1 MADLRVVLMGSDI
14 ELRLVSLIVRA
25 REIADDVLLMDT
37 GSSDGTIALAKKVEC
52 DVISFDANA
61 DAPSLAKALLEH
73 DDSCNIL
80 IVKIDGRFK
89 LRDLPLLVNRAREK
103 WDVHLS
109 FIGTT
114 ADENINPQNVVY
126 QSGKVSHLAAS
137 IEGLVELSKASTM
150 AAPFD
155 LPDNLR
161 VRVLTSKPL
170 PKMQQRESLA
180 SASRFARLFYWM
192 LETRHPL
199 IMFGIPGA
207 ILFIVGY
214 KLSGNVLDTFSEWNQ
229 STIGAG
235 FAVIGVTLMGLFAMM
250 VGLILYI
257 MGKQVKQM
265 QAQYDDLP
273 KR

>member
-25 REIADDVLLMDT
+25 REIADDVILMDT
-37 GSSDGTIALAKKVEC
+37 GSSDGTIALAKKVDC
-52 DVISFDANA
+52 DVISFDGNP
-61 DAPSLAKALLEH
+61 DTPTLAKTLLDY
-73 DDSCNIL
+73 DDSHNIL
-80 IVKIDGRFK
+80 LVKIDGRFR
-89 LRDLPLLVNRAREK
+89 LRDLPSLVNRAREK

-109 FIGTT
+109 FIGT
-114 ADENINPQNVVY
+114 ASEENVNPQNVVY
-126 QSGKVSHLAAS
+126 QSGEVSHLAAS
-137 IEGLVELSKASTM
+137 IEGLVELSNASIM

-155 LPDNLR
+155 LPENLR

-170 PKMQQRESLA
+170 PKIQQRESLA

-199 IMFGIPGA
+199 IVFGIPGV

-214 KLSGNVLDTFSEWNQ
+214 KLSGNVLDTFSEWNKA
-229 STIGAG
+229 TIGAG

>member
-52 DVISFDANA
+52 NVISFDANA
-61 DAPSLAKALLEH
+61 DAPSLAKALLEY
-73 DDSCNIL
+73 DDSHNVL
-80 IVKIDGRFK
+80 LVRVDGRFR
-89 LRDLPLLVNRAREK
+89 LRDLPSLVNRAREK

-114 ADENINPQNVVY
+114 AEENINPQDVVY
-126 QSGKVSHLAAS
+126 QSGEVSHLAAS
-137 IEGLVELSKASTM
+137 VNGLEELSKASNM
-150 AAPFD
+150 ATPFD

-161 VRVLTSKPL
+161 VRVLTSTPP
-170 PKMQQRESLA
+170 PKVQQRESLA

-199 IMFGIPGA
+199 IVFGIPGA

-229 STIGAG
+229 ATIGAG

-265 QAQYDDLP
+265 QAQYDGLP